1 MVAAEHQFRLNK
13 ADTKGVT
20 VADKMRHL
28 GRSLEGPE
36 IPPPAAHLLGW
47 FYELNAGRTSSGFGL
62 NPLTWGDF
70 TAWASLTGTTLRP
83 WEVRMMKR
91 LDHLFLKIHMEGA

>member
-20 VADKMRHL
+20 VADKMRYL
-28 GRSLEGPE
+28 GRTIDGPE
-36 IPPPAAHLLGW
+36 VPPQAAHLLGW
-47 FYELNAGRTSSGFGL
+47 FYELNAGRTSSGFGP

-83 WEVRMMKR
+83 WEVRMLKR
-91 LDHLFLKIHMEGA
+91 LDHLFLKTHLEGA